1 MVQLDIKGVKVI
13 KKCGRDKVFLSISIR
28 EKLNAREVLDSY
40 NQNVTANLHHISVEL
55 FLGSNT
61 T

>member
-1 MVQLDIKGVKVI
+1 VLRLS
-13 KKCGRDKVFLSISIR
+13 KKCGRDKVFLAISTR

-40 NQNVTANLHHISVEL
+40 NQNVTANLHPISVEL